1 MRFLKNRF
9 CKVWVQCAHR
19 KRKDRDR
26 SHVEDN
32 LNKYMKLSPTS
43 RKHYDSSRQVKL
55 VTERIQAFLSYH
67 HCTFQI
73 YSCLLS
79 GANYAMRVNGLL
91 TFACNTAHF
100 SKSLS
105 ERYRDVGLY
114 MTGSFYWIILQVFS
128 WHCLAPF
135 ASNLSTVYSC
145 VLTLSRV
152 IKQYDIF
159 ILLPYRP

>member
-1 MRFLKNRF
+1 M
-9 CKVWVQCAHR
+9 HR
-19 KRKDRDR
+19 KRKVIIHKDRDR

-32 LNKYMKLSPTS
+32 LNKYMKTSPPS
-43 RKHYDSSRQVKL
+43 RKHYDLSRQVTL
-55 VTERIQAFLSYH
+55 LIEMIQAFLSYH
-67 HCTFQI
+67 HCRFLQLFAQRRKV
-73 YSCLLS
+73 CH
-79 GANYAMRVNGLL
+79 ACFNGLL
-91 TFACNTAHF
+91 TFARNTAHF
-100 SKSLS
+100 SRSLS

-114 MTGSFYWIILQVFS
+114 IAGSFYWIILQVFS
-128 WHCLAPF
+128 WHCFQKAF